1 MGTGNYST
9 TLNNNMKL
17 VHYVTVHPST
27 ASVLITVLLNFG
39 QLLCDCNGLNARR
52 SWTDIEQLNTP

>member
-1 MGTGNYST
+1 
-9 TLNNNMKL
+9 MKL